1 MRLWEEEWKH
11 GNGRKDQL
19 RSDAA
24 CSEAPAAGDFYPPP
38 SKLHL
43 STNDFD
49 ICVSPERKV
58 GTTPKRIRKTAQAW
72 IIQEDKTVK
81 EKCPPIESGWGWM
94 QTNMLAAPAWHY
106 TVTFLHSGNILTE
119 SHSKETRTPIKQLP
133 GFLSIESD
141 SAGFGWA
148 PFCLKHLEKGLEKA
162 TKTGAE
168 AGLPILHVPY
178 FLKR

>member
-58 GTTPKRIRKTAQAW
+58 GTTPKRIRKTAQTW

-81 EKCPPIESGWGWM
+81 ENVPLLSRAEGGCKRTCWQHRRGI
-94 QTNMLAAPAWHY
+94 TL
-106 TVTFLHSGNILTE
+106 LHSCTV
-119 SHSKETRTPIKQLP
+119 ETSWLNHTPRRPEHQ
-133 GFLSIESD
+133 SNNYQD
-141 SAGFGWA
+141 S
-148 PFCLKHLEKGLEKA
+148 CRLKVTVLVL
-162 TKTGAE
+162 AE
-168 AGLPILHVPY
+168 LRSVWST
-178 FLKR
+178 